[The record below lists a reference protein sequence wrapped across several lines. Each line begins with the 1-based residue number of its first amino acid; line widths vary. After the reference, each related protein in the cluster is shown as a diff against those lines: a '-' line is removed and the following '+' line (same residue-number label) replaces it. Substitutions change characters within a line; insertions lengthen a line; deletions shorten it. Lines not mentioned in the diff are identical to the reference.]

1 MKTKR
6 EIAMNNSI
14 RQLCV
19 MQEEYMANKNLDL
32 DSRINTVRYLEDVKV
47 KLSKILSSAWKLFF
61 PQMTGNN

>member
-47 KLSKILSSAWKLFF
+47 KLSKILSDNVEMENVS
-61 PQMTGNN
+61 NN

>member
-32 DSRINTVRYLEDVKV
+32 DSRINTVRYLEEVKV
-47 KLSKILSSAWKLFF
+47 KLSKILSDKVETEIVS
-61 PQMTGNN
+61 NN

>member
-47 KLSKILSSAWKLFF
+47 KLSKILGDNVEMENVS
-61 PQMTGNN
+61 NN

>member
-19 MQEEYMANKNLDL
+19 MQEEYTANIILDL
-32 DSRINTVRYLEDVKV
+32 DSRINTVSYLEDVKV
-47 KLSKILSSAWKLFF
+47 KLSKILSDNVEMENVS
-61 PQMTGNN
+61 NN

>member
-6 EIAMNNSI
+6 EISMNNSI
-14 RQLCV
+14 RQICV

-47 KLSKILSSAWKLFF
+47 KLSKILSDNVEIENVS
-61 PQMTGNN
+61 NN

>member
-47 KLSKILSSAWKLFF
+47 KLSKILSNNVE
-61 PQMTGNN
+61 MGNVSNN